1 MKVTCINDKNQPQG
15 AEVVKDK
22 EYKVLE
28 EFMNAAGQ
36 MVYLIEGISN
46 KGTTKIGFPWYGYA
60 ADRFAKVVKEKV
72 QAVEFDYALN

>member
-46 KGTTKIGFPWYGYA
+46 KGTTKIGFPWYGYS
-60 ADRFAKVVKEKV
+60 ADRFAKVVKEKI